1 VTFLNSSK
9 LRSFF
14 HPVIVCLLLML
25 ATLAVYAPVRNYGF
39 VDFDDNEYFFSNPHV
54 AGGFTRV
61 NIKWAFTTADTGNW
75 HPLTWLSLMLDAQ
88 FFGSGAGAPHVTN
101 VLLHAANS
109 VLVFALFLHLTGALW
124 RCAAMAMLFAV
135 HPLHVESVTWVA
147 ERKDILSAF
156 FGLLALLFYARYA
169 KSEGFPNIKQAGPY
183 TAAVLFFICG
193 LMSKSMIVTLPFVML
208 LMDFWPLQ
216 RFKDS
221 QWKRLLI
228 EKIPFFLLI
237 VADSVVTFIAQQRG
251 NAVTPLAR
259 FPLDMRLENVF
270 VSYARYL
277 GRQPGDTVFASLL
290 LASVC
295 CHSFGY
301 PVRCTLR
308 LGCHAEKKIP
318 VHFHRMVLVH
328 RHAGSGD
335 WPGAGWRAIH
345 GRPLYLSS
353 DYRSSHDCGLEHG
366 GILRSKSAVSQ
377 CHYILRSISFFG
389 LRSARQKPGQH
400 MER

>member
-1 VTFLNSSK
+1 
-9 LRSFF
+9 
-14 HPVIVCLLLML
+14 M
-25 ATLAVYAPVRNYGF
+25 
-39 VDFDDNEYFFSNPHV
+39 
-54 AGGFTRV
+54 
-61 NIKWAFTTADTGNW
+61 
-75 HPLTWLSLMLDAQ
+75 
-88 FFGSGAGAPHVTN
+88 
-101 VLLHAANS
+101 HAANS

-277 GRQPGDTVFASLL
+277 G
-290 LASVC
+290 
-295 CHSFGY
+295 
-301 PVRCTLR
+301 
-308 LGCHAEKKIP
+308 
-318 VHFHRMVLVH
+318 
-328 RHAGSGD
+328 
-335 WPGAGWRAIH
+335 
-345 GRPLYLSS
+345 
-353 DYRSSHDCGLEHG
+353 
-366 GILRSKSAVSQ
+366 
-377 CHYILRSISFFG
+377 
-389 LRSARQKPGQH
+389 
-400 MER
+400 